1 MGWGDVLNDCDRLDW
16 AAQEEEEEE
25 EERGRMAEGEGEKE
39 EKRGGREEGGRG
51 WRGEGEEDGAEIRG
65 RFICYLDSKAKT
77 QACSRLPPLL
87 HLASSKGLPW
97 GIHGGGGGLVKLRT

>member
-1 MGWGDVLNDCDRLDW
+1 
-16 AAQEEEEEE
+16 
-25 EERGRMAEGEGEKE
+25 
-39 EKRGGREEGGRG
+39 
-51 WRGEGEEDGAEIRG
+51 
-65 RFICYLDSKAKT
+65 LDSKAKT